1 MARML
6 AVLVALVTSDV
17 GSASAQVT
25 GTVRFDGPS
34 PKTELLDYRTD
45 PVCISLGGQAAA
57 DHTLVS
63 ESGGL
68 ANVFVHVIDPPLSAG
83 GGENPK
89 ALPVLVLDQHKCRYH
104 PKVFGIRIGQ
114 TLEIRNGDPTL
125 HTTHAF
131 TFRGFNVVTPR
142 QGQRIQKTFTRAQVM
157 VPIRCDVHPWM
168 TAYAG
173 VLPHPFFAV
182 TDADGRFVLPT
193 GLPDGDY
200 VLEAWHEKLGRQ
212 RFEVKVAG
220 GQSATEVVFRPKDPS

>member
-1 MARML
+1 ML
-6 AVLVALVTSDV
+6 AVLVSLVVSGV

-25 GTVRFDGPS
+25 GRVRFEGPV
-34 PKTELLDYRTD
+34 PKPEVLDFRTD
-45 PVCISLGGQAAA
+45 PVCISVGGRGAA

-63 ESGGL
+63 KSGGL
-68 ANVFVHVIDPPLSAG
+68 ANVFIHVIDPPPPTEAAR
-83 GGENPK
+83 ENPK
-89 ALPVLVLDQHKCRYH
+89 ALPVLVLDQRQCRYH

-142 QGQRIQKTFTRAQVM
+142 KGQRIQKTFTRAQVM

-182 TDADGRFVLPT
+182 TDADGGFALPP

-200 VLEAWHEKLGRQ
+200 AFEAWHEKLGRQ
-212 RFEVKVAG
+212 RFEVKVSG
-220 GQSATEVVFRPKDPS
+220 GQSTTEVVFRPKDPS